1 MAHTMIDDDGIHEIC
16 VLAVHQSS
24 VCIAKITITPET
36 VTIYDARG
44 KELTKIKRSDLSEM
58 SISDLAS
65 RLRSSQE
72 G

>member
-1 MAHTMIDDDGIHEIC
+1 MIDDDGIHEIC